1 MRNVVC
7 IDLTIFSSK
16 EYFEKFM
23 KSVNL
28 DFTSTEWFI
37 DPFDENMN
45 VVDCLWNWKESGY
58 RKIWL
63 DRLTL
68 DFIASEDSKGNRNF
82 TENYMNFMANIV
94 PLKPGDLP
102 PTERKPFIGEFN
114 VKSIYLDDVLDK
126 ISRSGLESLT
136 KRELDFLA
144 NIKF

>member
-37 DPFDENMN
+37 DPFDENMD